1 MFPSTSSRETLRLSG
16 KQNSLFP
23 SGAHIKCI
31 LLRNI
36 KKVFKP
42 IFAGVLVIKEMMMHF
57 GLHTVRLVTS
67 GDFRRL
73 QYFA

>member
-1 MFPSTSSRETLRLSG
+1 M
-16 KQNSLFP
+16 
-23 SGAHIKCI
+23 

-42 IFAGVLVIKEMMMHF
+42 IFAGVLVIKEMMHF